1 MSATAK
7 TPKERMS
14 LDTHDNA
21 VRDVPDKYPLA
32 IRIYGV
38 LSIIVGII
46 SVSSFVLSVV
56 SVFLNGI
63 DFSGL
68 GRQTTT
74 IVIAGISLLLSVATS
89 VLGILLGIRLL
100 YGLRHRA
107 ALMANVMMILEGF
120 DLACQFMLF
129 GVSYELIPTAI
140 NIVLL
145 IALETYSDPAL
156 RQERALQRKLQA
168 LEWRDEAEKGTL
180 GLDTSGKGYIQLNFY
195 NIFWVFVIC
204 SVIGLVIETIYH
216 MAVVEPGVLHDRA
229 GLLYGPF
236 SPMYGFGAVL
246 MTLALNRFRDKHFLI
261 IFLFSAIIGGVFEYF
276 MSLFLE
282 MAFGV
287 SAWDYTGE
295 FLSIDGRVC
304 GLYICMW
311 GVLGVAWIKFLLP
324 VMLKIVNTIPWNW
337 RYAVTTAC
345 TVLMVIDGVLTL
357 AALDCWYQRKAG
369 MMDYEHASAI
379 VQFCNEHYPDE
390 FMERRFA
397 AMAMDTNKAAR
408 SS

>member
-1 MSATAK
+1 MSVSTE
-7 TPKERMS
+7 TPKEQES
-14 LDTHDNA
+14 LGLQGGI
-21 VRDVPDKYPLA
+21 VRDVPDKFPLV

-38 LSIIVGII
+38 LSIAVGITSI
-46 SVSSFVLSVV
+46 GSFVLSAV
-56 SVFLNGI
+56 SVILNGL
-63 DFSGL
+63 DFSSM
-68 GRQTTT
+68 GRQVTT
-74 IVIAGISLLLSVATS
+74 IVITAVLLLLTVASS

-100 YGLRHRA
+100 LGFRHRA
-107 ALMANVMMILEGF
+107 ALMANIMMILEAF
-120 DLACQFMLF
+120 EFACQFMLF
-129 GVSYELIPTAI
+129 GISYELIPTAV

-145 IALETYSDPAL
+145 VVIETYSDPAL
-156 RQERALQRKLQA
+156 RQERALQRRLQE
-168 LEWRDEAEKGTL
+168 LEWRDEAERGIL
-180 GLDTSGKGYIQLNFY
+180 GLDPTGKGYIELNFF

-204 SVIGLVIETIYH
+204 SILGLIIETIYH

-246 MTLALNRFRDKHFLI
+246 MTIALNRFRNMHFLLV
-261 IFLFSAIIGGVFEYF
+261 FLISAVIGGTFEYL

-282 MAFGV
+282 IAFGV

-295 FLSIDGRVC
+295 FLSINGRVC

-311 GVLGVAWIKFLLP
+311 GALGVAWIKLLLP
-324 VMLKIVNTIPWNW
+324 IMLKIVNMIPWNW
-337 RYAVTTAC
+337 RYAVTTVC
-345 TVLMVIDGVLTL
+345 TVFIVIDGVLTL

-397 AMAMDTNKAAR
+397 AMAMDTSKSVR
-408 SS
+408 SN

>member
-1 MSATAK
+1 MSTAPESFE
-7 TPKERMS
+7 T
-14 LDTHDNA
+14 LDLRNGSIE
-21 VRDVPDKYPLA
+21 DVPDKYPLV

-38 LSIIVGII
+38 LSIVVGVI
-46 SVSSFVLSVV
+46 SIGSFALSVV
-56 SVFLNGI
+56 SAFLNGL
-63 DFSGL
+63 DLSSL
-68 GRQTTT
+68 GQQTTT
-74 IVIAGISLLLSVATS
+74 IVITGISLLLSVATS

-100 YGLRHRA
+100 CGLRHRA
-107 ALMANVMMILEGF
+107 ALMANIMMFLEAF
-120 DLACQFMLF
+120 ELACQFMLF
-129 GVSYELIPTAI
+129 GISYQLIPVAV

-145 IALETYSDPAL
+145 VIIETYSDPAL
-156 RQERALQRKLQA
+156 RQERALQRRLQE

-180 GLDTSGKGYIQLNFY
+180 GLDPTGKGYIELNFF

-204 SVIGLVIETIYH
+204 SIIGLVIETVYH
-216 MAVVEPGVLHDRA
+216 MVVVEPGVLHDRA

-246 MTLALNRFRDKHFLI
+246 MTLALNRFRKMHVLLVFLI
-261 IFLFSAIIGGVFEYF
+261 SALIGGTFEYL

-282 MAFGV
+282 IAFGV

-295 FLSIDGRVC
+295 FLSINGRVC

-311 GVLGVAWIKFLLP
+311 GALGVTWIKLLLP
-324 VMLKIVNTIPWNW
+324 VMLKIVNMIPWNW
-337 RYAVTTAC
+337 RYAVTTVC
-345 TVLMVIDGVLTL
+345 TVLIVVDGVLTL

-379 VQFCNEHYPDE
+379 VEFCNEHYPNE

-397 AMAMDTNKAAR
+397 AMAMDTSKSVR

>member
-1 MSATAK
+1 MSTASGLSE
-7 TPKERMS
+7 TFGSRNGS
-14 LDTHDNA
+14 IA
-21 VRDVPDKYPLA
+21 DVPDKYPLA
-32 IRIYGV
+32 IRVYGV
-38 LSIIVGII
+38 LSIGVGVI
-46 SVSSFVLSVV
+46 SIGSFVLSVV
-56 SVFLNGI
+56 SVILNGI
-63 DFSGL
+63 DFASL

-74 IVIAGISLLLSVATS
+74 AVITGISLLLTVATS
-89 VLGILLGIRLL
+89 VLGILLGVRLL
-100 YGLRHRA
+100 YGFRHRA
-107 ALMANVMMILEGF
+107 ALMANIMIILEAF
-120 DLACQFMLF
+120 DLVCQFMLF
-129 GVSYELIPTAI
+129 GVSYQLIPDAV

-156 RQERALQRKLQA
+156 RQERALQRKLQE

-180 GLDTSGKGYIQLNFY
+180 GRDTTGKGFIQLNFF

-204 SVIGLVIETIYH
+204 SIIGLIIETIYH
-216 MAVVEPGVLHDRA
+216 MVVVEPGVLHDRA

-246 MTLALNRFRDKHFLI
+246 MTLALNRFRNTHVLIVFLV
-261 IFLFSAIIGGVFEYF
+261 SAAIGGTFEYF

-282 MAFGV
+282 VAFGV

-311 GVLGVAWIKFLLP
+311 GVLGVAWIKLLLP
-324 VMLKIVNTIPWNW
+324 VMLKLVNMIPWNW
-337 RYAVTTAC
+337 RYAVTTVC
-345 TVLMVIDGVLTL
+345 TVLLVIDGVLTL

-397 AMAMDTNKAAR
+397 AMLMDTNKAAR
-408 SS
+408 SN